1 MTAGSYILYVAPVH
15 PYSLDNFREKFIF
28 VLQFSHPQTKSSF
41 GRLHVLKLHLCNH
54 IGTGYM
60 NVCHE
65 SLHSDTFT
73 VRIHMQMRMHVHA
86 MYSTTAA
93 AGMGSFP
100 FT

>member
-1 MTAGSYILYVAPVH
+1 MTAGSYTLYVAPVH

-65 SLHSDTFT
+65 LIINFPLN
-73 VRIHMQMRMHVHA
+73 HVKP
-86 MYSTTAA
+86 
-93 AGMGSFP
+93 GSRKIFSAP
-100 FT
+100 Y